1 MNSVV
6 EYMALLHLVV
16 GFIGNLNAIPAT
28 STSSNQPC
36 ARSISG
42 SSRSSSRSSS
52 KSSSRS
58 NAPISLLFVNSHRQ
72 PPLRQLYSAVISH
85 SRAPSRALRLISGRF
100 IKSKVATEAIF
111 AVGRSYHTGL
121 GAITRQYPR
130 LRAVRANILH
140 SGQRA

>member
-1 MNSVV
+1 VNSVV

-16 GFIGNLNAIPAT
+16 GFIGNLNANPAT
-28 STSSNQPC
+28 STSSNKPC

-42 SSRSSSRSSS
+42 SSRSSS

-72 PPLRQLYSAVISH
+72 PPLKQLYSAVISH

-100 IKSKVATEAIF
+100 IKSKVATEVIC
-111 AVGRSYHTGL
+111 AVGCANHTGL